1 MGEFSNKHIKDK
13 TRYKMCGAFNSLTAH
28 GWCYVIFIS
37 INKDKILKLIKKARP
52 YPEFWRGTKF

>member
-1 MGEFSNKHIKDK
+1 MW
-13 TRYKMCGAFNSLTAH
+13 GAFNSLTAH

-37 INKDKILKLIKKARP
+37 INKDKILKLIKKART